1 MIRKFL
7 LALAV
12 FVSMVANAR
21 NGGEPE
27 SDAWIISAKS
37 EIKVN
42 KDWKQLKAP
51 VCLMV
56 ANDLGRNGYYDQ
68 KPIAELMGV
77 MAEEIGPDAVLA
89 LGDVHHFEGVQSVN
103 DPLWMTNYESIY
115 SHPELMI
122 DWFAIC
128 GNHEYRGNT
137 QAAMDYSKVS
147 RRWEMPAKYYSRTF
161 SGKGATVK
169 VIFLDTTPLIDKY
182 RTDTEEYPD
191 AAAQDMDAQLQ
202 WLDRELS
209 GATEDWVIVAGHHP
223 IYADTPKDESERVD
237 MQRRVDSILQKHR
250 VDMYL
255 CGHIHNFQHID
266 RNGIDYIV
274 NSSGSL
280 SREKV
285 KPVEGTVFVSGEPG
299 YSVLGASKSK
309 LSLSM
314 IDSKGNIIHQATR
327 TK

>member
-7 LALAV
+7 LTLAV
-12 FVSMVANAR
+12 FVSVAVNAQ

-27 SDAWIISAKS
+27 AGAWIIPAKS
-37 EIKVN
+37 EIKAS
-42 KDWKQLKAP
+42 KEWKQLKAP

-56 ANDLGRNGYYDQ
+56 ANDLGRNGYYEQ

-89 LGDVHHFEGVQSVN
+89 LGDVHHFEGVQSIY
-103 DPLWMTNYESIY
+103 DPLWMTNYENIY

-137 QAAMDYSKVS
+137 QAVVDYSKVS

-161 SGKGATVK
+161 SGKGTTVK
-169 VIFLDTTPLIDKY
+169 VVFLDTTPLIDKY
-182 RTDTEEYPD
+182 RTDTEDYPN
-191 AAAQDMDAQLQ
+191 AAAQDMEAQLQ

-223 IYADTPKDESERVD
+223 IYADTPKDESERGD
-237 MQRRVDSILQKHR
+237 MQKRVDTILQKHR

-255 CGHIHNFQHID
+255 CGHIHNFQHIN
-266 RNGIDYIV
+266 RNSIDYIV

-285 KPVEGTVFVSGEPG
+285 KPVEGTVFVSGDPG
-299 YSVLGASKSK
+299 YSVLGASKSN
-309 LSLSM
+309 LTLSM
-314 IDSKGNIIHQATR
+314 IDGKGNIIHQI
-327 TK
+327 TKNK